1 MSKSK
6 KNTIDPETMI
16 NQYGADAVR
25 WFILS
30 DSPPEKDVQWS
41 DTGVAASN
49 KFLQKIWNLN
59 VIIKNRTEKDEDLIV
74 RKKFVMKIDNFI
86 NKIDNSIENFRFNV
100 SIAHFHEV
108 YKILKDYVEQDISN
122 KVLVNNLSKIMKLM
136 MPFTPYLANECLE
149 AIGCEST
156 TIWPKTESNSNIEE
170 IKLPVQVN
178 GKTRDIMLVKKD
190 TDQESVNELVQKVS
204 KANKYIANKEIIKII
219 YVKNRIINYIIK
231 V

>member
-1 MSKSK
+1 
-6 KNTIDPETMI
+6 
-16 NQYGADAVR
+16 
-25 WFILS
+25 
-30 DSPPEKDVQWS
+30 
-41 DTGVAASN
+41 
-49 KFLQKIWNLN
+49 
-59 VIIKNRTEKDEDLIV
+59 
-74 RKKFVMKIDNFI
+74 
-86 NKIDNSIENFRFNV
+86 
-100 SIAHFHEV
+100 
-108 YKILKDYVEQDISN
+108 
-122 KVLVNNLSKIMKLM
+122 MKLM